1 MSAKWDDQ
9 FEELVRGFLPF
20 MDAAESLTED
30 LNMREAGLDS
40 LGAVELLA
48 ALEDL
53 YQVRFVDD
61 ALTMDTFATPGVL
74 WGTVS
79 KLSTAAAG

>member
-20 MDAAESLTED
+20 MDAAEPLTED

-61 ALTMDTFATPGVL
+61 ALTMDTFATPEVL

>member
-1 MSAKWDDQ
+1 MSAIWDDQ

-20 MDAAESLTED
+20 LDTEQTLTED
-30 LNMREAGLDS
+30 LNMRDAGLDS
-40 LGAVELLA
+40 LGTVELLG

-53 YQVRFVDD
+53 YQIRFSEE
-61 ALTMDTFATPGVL
+61 ALTMDTFATPTVL

-79 KLSTAAAG
+79 KLSTAPAP